1 MAQSTS
7 TPTGTP
13 MGTTGAA
20 GAPEPSPRSPDA
32 RRAPVTGAPSGPA
45 TLASEQGTTTI
56 ADVVVAKI
64 AGIAAREVPGVHEL
78 LTQGAG
84 GAIAG
89 LAQRVTG
96 GDQRAQGVNV
106 EVGEREAAVDLR
118 MTVDYGV
125 SIHQVAEAVRRNVVN
140 RLQAMTGLV
149 VREVNIAVD
158 DLFFPEDVPP
168 PAVSIP
174 PAAPRVQ

>member
-1 MAQSTS
+1 MSQTTS
-7 TPTGTP
+7 TPTSTP
-13 MGTTGAA
+13 MGAAGAA
-20 GAPEPSPRSPDA
+20 GAPEPA

-89 LAQRVTG
+89 LASRVTG
-96 GDQRAQGVNV
+96 GDQRAQGVTV

-174 PAAPRVQ
+174 PATPRVQ